1 MVDSLINI
9 TPDGNIKKKILQEGE
24 LQSETPP
31 LESNCQIYY
40 EGRILS
46 TGNIFDNIYNRKE
59 RKQIFSFELG
69 SGQVISAIDLSVAS
83 MKKGEIAL
91 ITCSPE
97 YGFGKLGCP
106 PRIPPNA
113 SLEFE
118 IELVSFEKKKNNI
131 IKIESIDEKLK
142 ESEKERLEGNQ
153 YFKQGNYRK
162 AIKSYH
168 RALALLNGTYDEEE
182 EKKNE

>member
-1 MVDSLINI
+1 
-9 TPDGNIKKKILQEGE
+9 
-24 LQSETPP
+24 
-31 LESNCQIYY
+31 
-40 EGRILS
+40 
-46 TGNIFDNIYNRKE
+46 
-59 RKQIFSFELG
+59 
-69 SGQVISAIDLSVAS
+69 

-153 YFKQGNYRK
+153 SFKQGNYRK

-168 RALALLNGTYDEEE
+168 RVFIIFIIYLSSFFFINRH
-182 EKKNE
+182 